1 MQSGRLKPFPTR
13 CPDRRDILAC
23 GPVSGHELAE
33 AQVPVLIPGPP
44 ALRDALCGQIE
55 HPAQGIIAGEA
66 GLIFRDLAKLA
77 VQALD
82 HVGRVYGLPNL
93 SLTDKIMG
101 PDARASGLLYELRSW
116 GRALPRPI
124 RRKSGVF
131 GNPSDFGNS
140 GVFWKTGGD
149 RAPPLRAAAA
159 KPKFWMIRCRLD
171 VSSSGAEVDRKFL
184 S

>member
-93 SLTDKIMG
+93 WRIFIENAQNFPVYLILNL
-101 PDARASGLLYELRSW
+101 SGIC
-116 GRALPRPI
+116 A
-124 RRKSGVF
+124 
-131 GNPSDFGNS
+131 
-140 GVFWKTGGD
+140 
-149 RAPPLRAAAA
+149 
-159 KPKFWMIRCRLD
+159 
-171 VSSSGAEVDRKFL
+171 
-184 S
+184 